1 MRYSLLLLIAI
12 GAGVGAAMYMRSAK
26 RHAALP
32 AAATCVN
39 DSAEGAR
46 SPTPAAVQP
55 AAAVDESVKP
65 AAKPAAKPAEKP
77 SVKPSAKP
85 SVKPSVKSD
94 AKPADKPTVRE
105 PVSAP
110 AVAKSSASASA
121 AKPSVG
127 GWRGLEAGN
136 WSAGRRLNA
145 SALAKKVVF
154 CYVWDSSVPESVAQL
169 PRIEEIWNGFKS
181 KPFVVLASH
190 RGTDREAARKAL
202 KGAKA
207 TFSAYEGVAHEKEP
221 PALRS
226 LPYIYVLDHRGKMVY
241 RGHSHQDATE
251 SLVTAITTAVLSKR

>member
-65 AAKPAAKPAEKP
+65 AAKPAEKP

-85 SVKPSVKSD
+85 TVKPDVKSD

-169 PRIEEIWNGFKS
+169 PRIEEIWDGFKS